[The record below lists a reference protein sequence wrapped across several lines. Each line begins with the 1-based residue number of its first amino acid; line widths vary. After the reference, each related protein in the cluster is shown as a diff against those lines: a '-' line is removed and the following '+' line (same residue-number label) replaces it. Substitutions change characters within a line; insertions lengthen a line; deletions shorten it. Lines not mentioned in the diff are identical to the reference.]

1 MSPLLIIAALYNT
14 VAVAHDFTSF
24 RTRRLVAASGGVAF
38 TIAVLYGAWSYAGR
52 FGVPAGPAATPWTP
66 AAANIAL
73 FIAFGL
79 HHSLFA
85 RTSVKTRLAALVP
98 TDLERTTYV
107 WVASILFV
115 VLVRFWQPVPGA
127 LWQIESPAAWL
138 MRGAQLAGALLLL
151 WVGRHI
157 DVAAMAGI
165 REPQSER
172 RAEESALTDRGPYRL
187 VRHPLYLAILLL
199 LWAVPVMTNTRL
211 LFAVLNTAYVLV
223 AIPFEERDLRR
234 AFGQGYERYAT
245 NVRSRLIPGIY

>member
-1 MSPLLIIAALYNT
+1 
-14 VAVAHDFTSF
+14 VAVAHDFTSSG
-24 RTRRLVAASGGVAF
+24 TRRFVAGSGGVAF

-52 FGVPAGPAATPWTP
+52 FGAPAEAAASPWPA

-73 FIAFGL
+73 FIVFGL

-85 RTSVKTRLAALVP
+85 RTGVKARLAAFVP
-98 TDLERTTYV
+98 AELERTTYV

-115 VLVRFWQPVPGA
+115 VMVGIWQPVPGT
-127 LWQIESPAAWL
+127 LWQIETPAAWL
-138 MRGAQLAGALLLL
+138 IRATQLAGAVLLLSA
-151 WVGRHI
+151 GRHI

-172 RAEESALTDRGPYRL
+172 RSEESALADRGPYGL

-234 AFGQGYERYAT
+234 SFGAAYERYAT
-245 NVRSRLIPGIY
+245 RVRSRVLPGIY